1 MGHSGLALVGEMA
14 RISGLD
20 DLCQKIS
27 PKKNPHIPERDIIK
41 TLCGLICQGKSDFDN
56 VRQVMDD
63 NFFQYALDLSKIPSA
78 EIMRQRFKSLALEGG
93 LADYLPECSVEL
105 FNKSGMQPE
114 TVQVGEQMMVRLDI
128 DVSIMD
134 NSDTKKE
141 GAEYTYYNRF
151 GFAPIF
157 AHFGGGWLVNLELRS
172 GNVHSYGPGTGD
184 FIKASLEYGQK
195 MVKDAPLLTIMDSG
209 FDSSELM
216 GILHR
221 RQDSEFIIKHNLRRE
236 SEQKWLDEARN
247 NAAWKQDFK
256 NRKEKGTKY
265 YGSIYKQVKGI
276 DSPVRMVFE
285 VTEIISQ
292 KGQSLLIPFVRI
304 NAFWT
309 SLKASEK
316 EIIRLYRERGTSEQ
330 YHSELKTD
338 MDLERLPAGNFEI
351 NRAFLL
357 LGMLVYNMLRV
368 VSQDMVLSQALGL
381 KKASR
386 RRMKTVINNVMFMC
400 GKIVRGGRRVKLKLA
415 CPPAWHQ
422 FFVRLFCR
430 LQLA

>member
-1 MGHSGLALVGEMA
+1 
-14 RISGLD
+14 
-20 DLCQKIS
+20 
-27 PKKNPHIPERDIIK
+27 
-41 TLCGLICQGKSDFDN
+41 
-56 VRQVMDD
+56 
-63 NFFQYALDLSKIPSA
+63 
-78 EIMRQRFKSLALEGG
+78 MRQRFKSLALEGN
-93 LADYLPECSVEL
+93 LARHLPGCSVNL
-105 FNKSGMQPE
+105 YKKSGMQPE
-114 TVQVGEQMMVRLDI
+114 IVRAGDQEMVRLDI

-141 GAEYTYYNRF
+141 GAEYTYDNRF

-157 AHFGGGWLVNLELRS
+157 AHFGGGWLVNLELRP
-172 GNVHSYGPGTGD
+172 GNVHSSGPGTGD
-184 FIKASLEYGQK
+184 FIKASLEYGQR

-209 FDSSELM
+209 FDSAELM
-216 GILHR
+216 GIMHR
-221 RQDSEFIIKHNLRRE
+221 RQGSEFIIKHNLRRE
-236 SEQKWLDEARN
+236 SDQKWLEEARN
-247 NAAWKQDFK
+247 NAVWKQDFK

-285 VTEIISQ
+285 VTEITSQ
-292 KGQSLLIPFVRI
+292 KGQPLLFPFVRI

-368 VSQDMVLSQALGL
+368 VSQDMVLSRALGL

-415 CPPAWHQ
+415 CHPAWHQ
-422 FFVRLFCR
+422 FFVRLFSR
-430 LQLA
+430 LQQA